1 MLAAA
6 KDGSLESDTNH
17 AKDVGSY
24 CVIQLYSTVYECRL
38 CARAARCLANCLY
51 CVGAY
56 MYEVALRELDAH
68 PRTRLPGSAN
78 YLCADVE
85 CSVSVYGFLH
95 VGRYRSKQFYESEI
109 LKGHIELGIDK
120 VVMYG
125 IAGSG
130 KTSALTAMLGREPLT
145 IRCSTPLMKRP
156 INVRFMCVDEKT
168 EWKVRSVKQ
177 MKDAV
182 AEVMHS
188 RMPEQKAE
196 AQSSASPASPSQQ
209 PSPTTPSQSLRL
221 TSEKTNT
228 STPEAAGKS
237 TPTSEKKPPDREQSE
252 AEEVSLDS
260 LLQSSEVDE
269 EFVSLINSAPPSSK
283 PILRLI
289 QTLVLDSG
297 GQPQFHELMPV
308 FLNGASEFVYVFKVN
323 ESLDARSMV
332 RYFDKEGT
340 LVFEFPASQTNE
352 ETLKQCTCSM
362 SSLTAKKTDIPSPTT
377 AKHTN
382 IPPPMTAT
390 NTDIPPPMTAENTDN
405 PPPMT
410 TENTDI
416 PSPMTTT
423 NTDIPSPM
431 TTTNTDIPPPMT
443 AENTDNPPP
452 MTTENT
458 DIPSPMTTT
467 NTDIPSPM
475 TTTNTDIPPPM
486 TATNTD
492 IPPTTTAKNTD
503 IPLPKWLFLA
513 THRDMVADDKL
524 PGVLDTL
531 HKKLREILLPKFKD
545 QIIFCNEEGED
556 FIFTMNAAKP
566 EKKDKE
572 CAEAIR
578 KCLSGDREGRRVVVK
593 VPLRWHA
600 LYYKLVEVSEG
611 LGKKVLS
618 REQCERVAGSI
629 RINEGSCEEA
639 LNFFN
644 RLNMLFYFPDIL
656 ADLVFIDPQ
665 IVLDKVTEL
674 VEESYRISQ
683 GKKNQS
689 LCPISGDKLEDRL
702 KFRDYGQVTEKFLSG
717 FESHYEAPLFTPKEL
732 VTLLKG
738 LLVFADLSEEVYFM
752 PCLLQVV
759 SSEVVAPYRVSE
771 EKALAVHFPK
781 SGPLMGMF
789 CCTVAYLLSPDHA
802 QWEVVKKEAG
812 TPICLNRN
820 VIQFTVP
827 KVAGTVSLID
837 QFTHFEIHVHTHPK
851 KTAQMWKLVHDTV
864 FAGMKEAKKTLGYV
878 NNTPVPAIVCPAH
891 PATPHPATI
900 DGDLVWTCSKG
911 SGEFGG
917 VAEGSLPWWTI
928 CNTDGELL

>member
-1 MLAAA
+1 
-6 KDGSLESDTNH
+6 
-17 AKDVGSY
+17 
-24 CVIQLYSTVYECRL
+24 
-38 CARAARCLANCLY
+38 
-51 CVGAY
+51 
-56 MYEVALRELDAH
+56 MY
-68 PRTRLPGSAN
+68 
-78 YLCADVE
+78 
-85 CSVSVYGFLH
+85 YGFLH

-109 LKGHIELGIDK
+109 LKGHFELGIDK

-130 KTSALTAMLGREPLT
+130 KTSALAAMLGRDPLT

-177 MKDAV
+177 MKDTV
-182 AEVMHS
+182 AEVMRS

-196 AQSSASPASPSQQ
+196 AQSGASPASP
-209 PSPTTPSQSLRL
+209 TTPSSQSLQL
-221 TSEKTNT
+221 TSVKTNI

-237 TPTSEKKPPDREQSE
+237 TPSSEKKPPDREQTE
-252 AEEVSLDS
+252 AEVSLDS
-260 LLQSSEVDE
+260 LLQLSEVDE
-269 EFVSLINSAPPSSK
+269 EFVSLINTAPPSSE

-308 FLNGASEFVYVFKVN
+308 FLNGASEFVYVFNVN

-362 SSLTAKKTDIPSPTT
+362 SSMTAKEIDIPSPTT
-377 AKHTN
+377 T
-382 IPPPMTAT
+382 
-390 NTDIPPPMTAENTDN
+390 ENTDN

-410 TENTDI
+410 DENTKK
-416 PSPMTTT
+416 T
-423 NTDIPSPM
+423 
-431 TTTNTDIPPPMT
+431 
-443 AENTDNPPP
+443 
-452 MTTENT
+452 
-458 DIPSPMTTT
+458 
-467 NTDIPSPM
+467 
-475 TTTNTDIPPPM
+475 
-486 TATNTD
+486 
-492 IPPTTTAKNTD
+492 
-503 IPLPKWLFLA
+503 LPRWLFLA
-513 THRDMVADDKL
+513 THRDMVAVDKL

-531 HKKLREILLPKFKD
+531 HKRLKEILLPKFKD

-611 LGKKVLS
+611 LVKKVLS
-618 REQCERVAGSI
+618 REQCGRVAESMKI
-629 RINEGSCEEA
+629 DEGSCEEA
-639 LNFFN
+639 LQFFN

-656 ADLVFIDPQ
+656 AELVFIDPQ

-674 VEESYRISQ
+674 VEESYRMNQ

-702 KFRDYGQVTEKFLSG
+702 KFRDYGQVTEKFLSK

-738 LLVFADLSEEVYFM
+738 LMVFADLSKDVYFM

-759 SSEVVAPYRVSE
+759 SSEVVAPYRVSN

-789 CCTVAYLLSPDHA
+789 CSTVAYLLSPENA
-802 QWEVVKKEAG
+802 QWEVVKNEAG

-820 VIQFTVP
+820 VIQFTVT

-837 QFTHFEIHVHTHPK
+837 QFTHFEIHVDTVPK
-851 KTAQMWKLVHDTV
+851 KLVQMWKVVHDTV

-891 PATPHPATI
+891 STTPHPATVDN
-900 DGDLVWTCSKG
+900 DGTWKCSVTPQK
-911 SGEFGG
+911 FG
-917 VAEGSLPWWTI
+917 VVSEGTIPWRTI
-928 CNTDGELL
+928 CNTHSEFM

>member
-1 MLAAA
+1 
-6 KDGSLESDTNH
+6 
-17 AKDVGSY
+17 
-24 CVIQLYSTVYECRL
+24 
-38 CARAARCLANCLY
+38 
-51 CVGAY
+51 
-56 MYEVALRELDAH
+56 MY
-68 PRTRLPGSAN
+68 
-78 YLCADVE
+78 
-85 CSVSVYGFLH
+85 VSVYGFLH

-130 KTSALTAMLGREPLT
+130 KTSALAAMLGRDPLT

-188 RMPEQKAE
+188 RMSEQKAE

-209 PSPTTPSQSLRL
+209 LSPTTPSQSLRP

-237 TPTSEKKPPDREQSE
+237 TPSSEKKPPDREQSE
-252 AEEVSLDS
+252 AEEVSLES

-269 EFVSLINSAPPSSK
+269 EFVSLINTAPPSSE

-308 FLNGASEFVYVFKVN
+308 FLNGASEFVYVFNVS
-323 ESLDARSMV
+323 ESLDIRSMI

-340 LVFEFPASQTNE
+340 LVWEFPASQTNE

-362 SSLTAKKTDIPSPTT
+362 SSLTAK
-377 AKHTN
+377 
-382 IPPPMTAT
+382 
-390 NTDIPPPMTAENTDN
+390 N
-405 PPPMT
+405 P
-410 TENTDI
+410 DV
-416 PSPMTTT
+416 
-423 NTDIPSPM
+423 
-431 TTTNTDIPPPMT
+431 
-443 AENTDNPPP
+443 
-452 MTTENT
+452 
-458 DIPSPMTTT
+458 
-467 NTDIPSPM
+467 
-475 TTTNTDIPPPM
+475 
-486 TATNTD
+486 
-492 IPPTTTAKNTD
+492 
-503 IPLPKWLFLA
+503 PLPRVLFLA
-513 THRDMVADDKL
+513 THPDMVAVDKL

-545 QIIFCNEEGED
+545 QIIFCNKEGED

-566 EKKDKE
+566 VKKDKE

-611 LGKKVLS
+611 LRKKVLS
-618 REQCERVAGSI
+618 REQCGRVAESMKI
-629 RINEGSCEEA
+629 DEGSCEEA

-656 ADLVFIDPQ
+656 VDLVFIDPQ

-674 VEESYRISQ
+674 VEESYRMSQ
-683 GKKNQS
+683 GRKNQP
-689 LCPISGDKLEDRL
+689 LCPIQGDRL
-702 KFRDYGQVTEKFLSG
+702 KFRDYGQVTEKFLSK

-738 LLVFADLSEEVYFM
+738 LLVFADLSEDVYFM

-759 SSEVVAPYRVSE
+759 SSEVVAPYRVSK

-789 CCTVAYLLSPDHA
+789 CSTVAYLLSPEHA

-827 KVAGTVSLID
+827 NVAGKVSLID

-851 KTAQMWKLVHDTV
+851 KTAQMWKLTHDTV

-911 SGEFGG
+911 SGEFGD
-917 VAEGSLPWWTI
+917 VPEGSLPWWTI
-928 CNTDGELL
+928 CNTHSE

>member
-1 MLAAA
+1 
-6 KDGSLESDTNH
+6 
-17 AKDVGSY
+17 
-24 CVIQLYSTVYECRL
+24 
-38 CARAARCLANCLY
+38 
-51 CVGAY
+51 
-56 MYEVALRELDAH
+56 
-68 PRTRLPGSAN
+68 
-78 YLCADVE
+78 
-85 CSVSVYGFLH
+85 
-95 VGRYRSKQFYESEI
+95 
-109 LKGHIELGIDK
+109 
-120 VVMYG
+120 MYG

-130 KTSALTAMLGREPLT
+130 KTSALAAMLGRDPLT

-156 INVRFMCVDEKT
+156 INVQFMCVDEKT
-168 EWKVRSVKQ
+168 EWKARTVKQ
-177 MKDAV
+177 MKDEF
-182 AEVMHS
+182 AEVMRS
-188 RMPEQKAE
+188 RMSKQKAE

-209 PSPTTPSQSLRL
+209 PSHTTTSQSLGSPPSKKR
-221 TSEKTNT
+221 KTNT

-237 TPTSEKKPPDREQSE
+237 TPSSEKKPPDREQSE
-252 AEEVSLDS
+252 AEVSLDS

-283 PILRLI
+283 PILQLI

-308 FLNGASEFVYVFKVN
+308 FLNGASEFVYVFNVN

-362 SSLTAKKTDIPSPTT
+362 SSLTAKKIDIPSPMT
-377 AKHTN
+377 ATDTD

-390 NTDIPPPMTAENTDN
+390 DTDIPPPTTAKNTDIPLPTTAKNTDIPPPMTAENTD
-405 PPPMT
+405 
-410 TENTDI
+410 
-416 PSPMTTT
+416 
-423 NTDIPSPM
+423 
-431 TTTNTDIPPPMT
+431 IPPPMT
-443 AENTDNPPP
+443 AENTDIPPP
-452 MTTENT
+452 MTTK
-458 DIPSPMTTT
+458 
-467 NTDIPSPM
+467 
-475 TTTNTDIPPPM
+475 NTDIPPP
-486 TATNTD
+486 
-492 IPPTTTAKNTD
+492 TTTKNTKT
-503 IPLPKWLFLA
+503 PLPRWLFLA
-513 THRDMVADDKL
+513 THRDMVAVDKL

-593 VPLRWHA
+593 VPLRWQA

-618 REQCERVAGSI
+618 REQCGRVAESMEI
-629 RINEGSCEEA
+629 DEGSCEEA
-639 LNFFN
+639 LQFFN
-644 RLNMLFYFPDIL
+644 RLNMLFYFPAIL
-656 ADLVFIDPQ
+656 AELVFIDPQ

-674 VEESYRISQ
+674 VEESYRMSQ
-683 GKKNQS
+683 EKKNQP
-689 LCPISGDKLEDRL
+689 LCPISGDKLEDRR
-702 KFRDYGQVTEKFLSG
+702 KFRDYGQVTEKFLSK
-717 FESHYEAPLFTPKEL
+717 FKSHYEPPLFTPKEL

-738 LLVFADLSEEVYFM
+738 LMVFADLSKDVYFM

-759 SSEVVAPYRVSE
+759 SSEVVARYRVSN

-802 QWEVVKKEAG
+802 QWEVVKEAG

-827 KVAGTVSLID
+827 KVAGKVSLID

-851 KTAQMWKLVHDTV
+851 KTAQMWQLVHDAM

-878 NNTPVPAIVCPAH
+878 NNTPVPAIICPAH

-911 SGEFGG
+911 SGEFGD

-928 CNTDGELL
+928 CNTHSE